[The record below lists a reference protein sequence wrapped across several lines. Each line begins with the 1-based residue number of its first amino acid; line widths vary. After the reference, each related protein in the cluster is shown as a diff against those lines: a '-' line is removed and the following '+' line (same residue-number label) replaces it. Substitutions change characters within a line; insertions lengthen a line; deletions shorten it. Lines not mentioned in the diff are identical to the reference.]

1 MYTHTFRAMNTQ
13 FHIWLDGQESGAR
26 GALHEAEKFVREV
39 EATLSRF
46 RDDSALSRVNREP
59 GRWHRVPP
67 LMAEV
72 LREALHWAERT
83 DGVFDPTVLRALHAA
98 GYDRTF
104 EEVQARSQEAPDNS
118 SLRRTMSSLAHLG
131 KAWRD
136 IRVVEDAVYLPPEVG
151 IDLGGIA
158 KEWTADRVAE
168 MLAEWGPCLVDA
180 GGDIR
185 AIGAPAL
192 WGTWPVAVAH
202 PLRPEEDV
210 ARFGLSN
217 GAVATSSRARRRW
230 MVGGR
235 EAHHIIDP
243 RTGRPAHTQV
253 VSATVIAPTAVM
265 AGVLSKVLIIRGQD
279 ALEFVEQFAGC
290 RAILVHQDDRSPV
303 RYSPTLEVIYA

>member
-1 MYTHTFRAMNTQ
+1 MLTRTFRAMNTQ
-13 FHIWLDGQESGAR
+13 FHIWLDAQEAGAR
-26 GALHEAEKFVREV
+26 EALREAEAFVHEV

-46 RDDSALSRVNREP
+46 REESALSRVNREP
-59 GRWHRVPP
+59 GRWHRVPS
-67 LMAEV
+67 LMADV
-72 LREALHWAERT
+72 VREALYWAEQT
-83 DGVFDPTVLRALHAA
+83 NGIFDPTVLKALHVA
-98 GYDRTF
+98 GYDRSF
-104 EEVQARSQEAPDNS
+104 EEVKQRQPAAENSVASAP
-118 SLRRTMSSLAHLG
+118 SLTPLDYLCG
-131 KAWRD
+131 AWRD
-136 IRVVEDAVYLPPEVG
+136 VRVHEDTVYVPPHVG
-151 IDLGGIA
+151 LDLGGIA

-168 MLAEWGPCLVDA
+168 MLSEWGGCLVDA

-217 GAVATSSRARRRW
+217 GAIATSSCARRRW
-230 MVGGR
+230 VMGGR

-243 RTGRPAHTQV
+243 HTGQPALTNV

-265 AGVLSKVLIIRGQD
+265 AGVLSKVLIIRGQN

-290 RAILVHQDDRSPV
+290 RAILVFDDEDTPV